1 MKRIEDLNFYE
12 ILDTNTNATYKE
24 IREAYQSSLQ
34 KYGPDSIACYGLLSE
49 EERVRML
56 EKIEEA
62 YKTLS
67 DQTKREDY
75 DLNVLHLKKEEREIS
90 RDTDREAEAIQKK
103 LQEVETINGG
113 FLKTLREAQDIT
125 LDEIS
130 KKTKIRICYL
140 QAIENDD
147 YKVFTAEI
155 FLRGFLKSYIQCLGL
170 KPDEILKKYSFIK
183 PK

>member
-12 ILDTNTNATYKE
+12 VLDIDTNATYKE
-24 IREAYQSSLQ
+24 IKEAYQSSLQ
-34 KYGPDSIACYGLLSE
+34 KYGPDSIACYGLLPE

-62 YKTLS
+62 YRTLG
-67 DQTKREDY
+67 DQAKREEY
-75 DLNVLHLKKEEREIS
+75 DLNVLHLKREEREIS
-90 RDTDREAEAIQKK
+90 RDVDRETEDIQKK
-103 LQEVETINGG
+103 LQEVETINGA
-113 FLKTLREAQDIT
+113 FLKDLREAKKIT
-125 LDEIS
+125 LEEIS
-130 KKTKIRICYL
+130 KKTKIRTCYL

-147 YKVFTAEI
+147 YKVFPAEI

-170 KPDEILKKYSFIK
+170 KPDELLKKYSFTR